1 VYSAEDGLKVQVTPC
16 GPAGGTHPR
25 DDLAHLHS
33 IPRPDGDGLQVVV
46 GGNQPVAMVNLH
58 AVSTAPGMP
67 SRSPDDAGVG
77 RIDPG
82 AAARGEILTQME
94 VPKLP
99 RDGTDAEP
107 EGRAIREY
115 FKGRHQGAFRRALEL
130 GRGHIQRSLAVLGDR
145 PDDGAAEGDERTA
158 VRQDRGSQ
166 GLCTHVAGGGTR
178 HGAAG
183 VERRD
188 RGQSESDRSR
198 HDGGAGGQGTQCS
211 RTGTWRLFFPA
222 GTPMISH

>member
-1 VYSAEDGLKVQVTPC
+1 MYSAEDGLKVQVTPC

-46 GGNQPVAMVNLH
+46 GGDQPVAVINFH

-67 SRSPDDAGVG
+67 ASSPDHAGVG
-77 RIDPG
+77 GIDPG
-82 AAARGEILTQME
+82 AAACCEILAQME
-94 VPKLP
+94 VPELP

-107 EGRAIREY
+107 EVRAIREY
-115 FKGRHQGAFRRALEL
+115 FKGRHQGAFRRAMEL
-130 GRGHIQRSLAVLGDR
+130 GRGHIQRSLTVLGDR
-145 PDDGAAEGDERTA
+145 PDHGAAEGDERPA

-166 GLCTHVAGGGTR
+166 GLGTHVAGGGTR

-183 VERRD
+183 VER
-188 RGQSESDRSR
+188 
-198 HDGGAGGQGTQCS
+198 
-211 RTGTWRLFFPA
+211 W
-222 GTPMISH
+222 